1 MNSVE
6 ARHDGLTIADLP
18 IVHIEASRGWL
29 SLNLREVWTYRELL
43 YFLVWRDVKVRYKQ
57 TVIGA
62 AWAVIQ
68 PLLTMLVF
76 TFVFG
81 RVAKIPSDG
90 SPYPIFVFVGLL
102 PWNLFSKALSQSI
115 VSVVGNA
122 NLITKIYFPRL
133 LLPLSG
139 ILPGVIDFAISF
151 VFLLGLM
158 VWYRV
163 VPGAAVLFLPFLL
176 ALTLLA
182 SLSVSMW
189 LAVMNVRYRDV
200 GQAVPLLIQLWL
212 FVSPVA
218 YPLSEVDPKWQLLYS
233 LNPVVGIVEGFRWAV
248 LGTQN
253 APIIPLM
260 LGVAVVSLLL
270 AGGTVYFKRMEET
283 FADEV

>member
-6 ARHDGLTIADLP
+6 AKHDGLTIADLP
-18 IVHIEASRGWL
+18 IVKIEASRGWL

-43 YFLVWRDVKVRYKQ
+43 YFLAWRDVKVRYKQ

-62 AWAVIQ
+62 AWAVVQ

-90 SPYPIFVFVGLL
+90 SPYPLFVFVGLL
-102 PWNLFSKALSQSI
+102 PWNLFSRALSQSI

-163 VPGAAVLFLPFLL
+163 IPGAAVLLLPLL
-176 ALTLLA
+176 VAFTLLA

-189 LAVMNVRYRDV
+189 LAVVNVRYRDV

-218 YPLSEVDPKWQLLYS
+218 YPLSEVEPKWQLLYS
-233 LNPVVGIVEGFRWAV
+233 VNPVVGIVEGFRWAV

-253 APIIPLM
+253 APIIPLI
-260 LGVAVVSLLL
+260 LGVAVASLLL
-270 AGGTVYFKRMEET
+270 VGGTIYFKRMEET

>member
-6 ARHDGLTIADLP
+6 AKHDGLTIADLP
-18 IVHIEASRGWL
+18 IVQIEASRGWL

-43 YFLVWRDVKVRYKQ
+43 YFLAWRDVKVRYKQ

-62 AWAVIQ
+62 AWAVVQ

-90 SPYPIFVFVGLL
+90 SPYPLFVFVGLL
-102 PWNLFSKALSQSI
+102 PWNLFSRALSQSI

-163 VPGAAVLFLPFLL
+163 IPGAAVLLLPLL
-176 ALTLLA
+176 VAFTLLA

-189 LAVMNVRYRDV
+189 LAVVNVRYRDV

-218 YPLSEVDPKWQLLYS
+218 YPLSEVEPKWQLLYS
-233 LNPVVGIVEGFRWAV
+233 VNPVVGIVEGFRWAV

-253 APIIPLM
+253 APIIPLI
-260 LGVAVVSLLL
+260 LGVAVASLLL
-270 AGGTVYFKRMEET
+270 VGGTIYFKRMEET

>member
-1 MNSVE
+1 ME
-6 ARHDGLTIADLP
+6 ARQDGLTIADLP

-43 YFLVWRDVKVRYKQ
+43 YFLVWRDVKVSYP

-158 VWYRV
+158 ASA

-260 LGVAVVSLLL
+260 FDAS
-270 AGGTVYFKRMEET
+270 RS
-283 FADEV
+283 